1 MAIGKRIENKR
12 FVTFIVGITIG
23 IRKYKAI
30 IVLVSHSSLSI
41 FIKIRDERT
50 KNSGPWTFY
59 SSWKPVLSLQIIIFG
74 DSKMTRDNEPNIK
87 ASERLTEST

>member
-41 FIKIRDERT
+41 FIKIRDERRIQVL
-50 KNSGPWTFY
+50 GHF
-59 SSWKPVLSLQIIIFG
+59 SSWKPVLGLQIIIFG
-74 DSKMTRDNEPNIK
+74 DSKMTRDNEPKIK
-87 ASERLTEST
+87 ASAR